1 MRSRAGGTRRRGWA
15 AALVAV
21 VALSTA
27 VTASAMPAGAAKAKP
42 EIDVMLIG
50 TLQSAL
56 LSRPHQVD
64 GAKAAAASILK
75 EHGVKINVSSCND
88 GNDPNLSAACG
99 RQAVTDGV
107 DAVIGGLAT
116 QNVATYPA
124 LEAARIPFFGNTALV
139 DADFQSPIVF
149 PFQPGVGAGAVAAAE
164 VTKLHKCTK
173 VAVIA
178 GELPAS
184 QVIADLYI
192 DTAKDLKIDVTTK
205 VTVPNTAAD
214 LAPFVA
220 QAIDTNPDCLHF
232 AGLAGAARG
241 ILAVRQST
249 KPTLPIIAGATTVTK
264 QVRAAIGSATEGML
278 VHNQSILAE
287 APELTQFHAD
297 LAAYSSDE
305 TLIDDDALFGWAN
318 VYAVYQASRNVKGEL
333 TSAKLL
339 AAGNKTTFDI
349 EAFPKPID
357 FRTKSPVA
365 STPRLRNTW
374 LMHYDVT
381 NGELVVHGGPIDTRA
396 GLKKLSGKS

>member
-1 MRSRAGGTRRRGWA
+1 MRSRADGTRRSKWA

-21 VALSTA
+21 VALSTV
-27 VTASAMPAGAAKAKP
+27 VTAGAVPAGAAKAKP
-42 EIDVMLIG
+42 EIDVMLIA

-56 LSRPHQVD
+56 LSRPHSVD

-75 EHGVKINVSSCND
+75 EHGVQINVGSCND

-99 RQAVTDGV
+99 RQAVTDQV
-107 DAVIGGLAT
+107 DAVIGGLGT

-124 LEAARIPFFGNTALV
+124 LEAGKIPFFGNTPLV

-149 PFQPGVGAGAVAAAE
+149 PFQPGVGAGSVAAAE
-164 VTKLHKCTK
+164 VTKLHKCKK
-173 VAVIA
+173 VAVIV
-178 GELPAS
+178 GEPPAS
-184 QVIADLYI
+184 QAIADLYI
-192 DTAKDLKIDVTTK
+192 ETVEDLKINVTTR

-220 QAIDTNPDCLHF
+220 QAIDTNPDCLNF
-232 AGLAGAARG
+232 SGLVGAARG

-249 KPTLPIIAGATTVTK
+249 KPTLPIIAGATTVTRA
-264 QVRAAIGSATEGML
+264 VRTAIGSATEGML
-278 VHNQSILAE
+278 VHNQTLISE

-297 LAAYSSDE
+297 MAAYSSDE
-305 TLIDDDALFGWAN
+305 TLVDDDALFGWAN
-318 VYAVYQASRNVKGEL
+318 VYAVYQASQNVKGEL

-339 AAGNKTTFDI
+339 AAGNKTTYDI
-349 EAFPKPID
+349 EAFPEPID
-357 FRTKSPVA
+357 FSVKSPVK
-365 STPRLRNTW
+365 SQPRLRNTW

-381 NGELVVHGGPIDTRA
+381 NGELVPHGGPIDTRA